1 MKVALPLV
9 GARQPLMSTS
19 FSCCWEATRE
29 ENMMMKAAAKNR
41 ARRNLIALCGHVVYS
56 DLSRILWCC
65 VCTGISMC
73 VVSVVPY
80 HIT

>member
-1 MKVALPLV
+1 
-9 GARQPLMSTS
+9 
-19 FSCCWEATRE
+19 
-29 ENMMMKAAAKNR
+29 MMMKAAAKNR